1 MKKHL
6 HIIILILVAFVGL
19 SLLLY
24 PTVSNYI
31 NSLHQS
37 EVVAHYK
44 EATDELDNSEIEKIK
59 SDAEKYNLKLLNSK
73 QRFISGDSV
82 GETYKSLLN
91 FSDNGMMG
99 YISIDKLGV
108 QFPIYH
114 GTSETILSNGI
125 GHLEGSSLPVGGEN
139 THCVLTGHRGVA
151 SSELF
156 TNLDKID
163 AGDEFTLTVLDNVLT
178 YKVDKIS
185 IVEPTDDS
193 MLFVE
198 DGEDYVTLMTCT
210 PYAVNTHRL
219 LVRGVRTE
227 TDTQSSYN
235 ITPDAV
241 LVDSNLVAIFVSLPM
256 IIIFVTWIFLKGIVE
271 KRVYKFFILR
281 KMLKNNS

>member
-37 EVVAHYK
+37 EAVAHYK